1 MMRTLLT
8 ARRIRRLRHRP
19 KKLARVLG
27 ISPRACRALVQSPP
41 PPPKPKP
48 LTPQCGR
55 CGDDLEPGVL
65 EALRCETCR
74 TTEALLQQASENV
87 EQVRLRRQERRQ
99 RCMSCGKKLPQRAVK
114 AGARL
119 CERCR
124 QAAAETAFGV
134 VA

>member
-1 MMRTLLT
+1 MMRPLLT
-8 ARRIRRLRHRP
+8 ARRLRNLRRRP

-55 CGDDLEPGVL
+55 CGDDLEPEVL
-65 EALRCETCR
+65 GTLRCETCR
-74 TTEALLQQASENV
+74 HTEALLEQVSENV
-87 EQVRLRRQERRQ
+87 EQVRQRRQERRQ
-99 RCMSCGKKLPQRAVK
+99 HCMSCGKKLPARAVRE
-114 AGARL
+114 GMRL
-119 CERCR
+119 CAICR
-124 QAAAETAFGV
+124 QRGGETAWED